1 MTKHIEIDEELYRYI
16 ASHTQRIGESA
27 SSILRRLL
35 NLPPLPPSAGEAV
48 EAIDVAPADVAPLS
62 AGATIFEVLSATELA
77 NQKSAVAR
85 FLHILSALYQ
95 CHREQ
100 FSVVLQITG
109 RDRRYFGTTEA
120 ELAASGSS
128 TNPKQIPDSPY
139 FVVTNNNTTRKKSML
154 AQVALELG
162 YTEEQAEQ
170 IKDLL

>member
-35 NLPPLPPSAGEAV
+35 GLQ
-48 EAIDVAPADVAPLS
+48 PLS
-62 AGATIFEVLSATELA
+62 TDAGAVVDNKIITVVEPMGTTLFDVLSTTELTQ
-77 NQKSAVAR
+77 QKSAVAR
-85 FLHILSALYQ
+85 FLSILSLLYR
-95 CHREQ
+95 CHSEQ
-100 FSVVLQITG
+100 FDVVLQITG
-109 RDRRYFGTTEA
+109 RDRQYFGTSESA
-120 ELAASGSS
+120 LEASGSS

-139 FVVTNNNTTRKKSML
+139 YVVTNNNTTRKKSML
-154 AQVALELG
+154 AQVAIELG